1 MCARQRN
8 IINRLR
14 MPSSTKVALGTP
26 TTLVTPATKQSQHL
40 ASALESI
47 LKVLVI
53 WNDLLI

>member
-8 IINRLR
+8 INRLR
-14 MPSSTKVALGTP
+14 MPSSTIVALGTP
-26 TTLVTPATKQSQHL
+26 TMLVTPATKQSQRL